1 MDIEAGFKVLGT
13 VWAVITASVV
23 LAWVTIVGIAA
34 LGNLW
39 GTVVVIVVGSM
50 FAFLIG
56 AYL

>member
-1 MDIEAGFKVLGT
+1 MDIEAGFKVLGI
-13 VWAVITASVV
+13 VWAAITASAVFS
-23 LAWVTIVGIAA
+23 WVTIVGIAA